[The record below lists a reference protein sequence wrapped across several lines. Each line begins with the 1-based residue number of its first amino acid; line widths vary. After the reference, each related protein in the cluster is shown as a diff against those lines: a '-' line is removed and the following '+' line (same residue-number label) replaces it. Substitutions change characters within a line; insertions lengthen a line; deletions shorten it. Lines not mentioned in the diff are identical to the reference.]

1 MINMSSKEKI
11 YSFLFFMINMSS
23 KEKIYS
29 FLFFM
34 INMSSKE
41 KIRESTGTF
50 RAYFANSGN
59 LTTLFHATADVIT
72 KL

>member
-1 MINMSSKEKI
+1 MSSKEKI
-11 YSFLFFMINMSS
+11 YSFLF
-23 KEKIYS
+23 
-29 FLFFM
+29 FFM

>member
-1 MINMSSKEKI
+1 MHTVMINMSSKEKI
-11 YSFLFFMINMSS
+11 YSFLF
-23 KEKIYS
+23 
-29 FLFFM
+29 FFM